1 MFFFFFLLQNK
12 HLFSTDNNMAS
23 LKDVARMASVSL
35 MTVSR
40 AINNPDLLKP
50 ETLKQVQHA
59 IDVLN
64 YVPDLSA
71 RKIRGKNTNLSCVGV
86 LAIGTASAPFS
97 VEILL
102 AIEQCAEKYGWDS
115 FVVNIPSGDEL
126 TRAARQILS
135 RRPDGIIITGAQ
147 LCEINI
153 PELLRDKKL
162 VLTNCFDPGNRVLP
176 AYIPDDY
183 HGQYDATEYLIQR
196 GYRRP
201 LCLWPPA
208 ECLSSGLRRDAVQ
221 HAWLNAGLSVSQLIQ
236 HNMALS
242 DIHYRDVV
250 TLIDHYTEG
259 NSPLFDCIICGND
272 QIAFVAYQVLLTR
285 GISIPEQAGVLGFE
299 NMAGTGEFFYPPLT
313 TIRSPYHLLGE
324 TAALHLIEE
333 REPSGMTYV
342 PCRILSRD
350 SL

>member
-1 MFFFFFLLQNK
+1 
-12 HLFSTDNNMAS
+12 MAS
-23 LKDVARMASVSL
+23 LKDVARLASVSL

-40 AINNPDLLKP
+40 AINNPELLKP

-71 RKIRGKNTNLSCVGV
+71 RKIRGKNTNLSCMGV
-86 LAIGTASAPFS
+86 LAIDTASAPFS

-102 AIEQCAEKYGWDS
+102 AIEQCAGKYGWDS
-115 FVVNIPSGDEL
+115 FVINISSGDDF
-126 TRAARQILS
+126 TRAARQILA
-135 RRPDGIIITGAQ
+135 RRPDGIIITTAK

-153 PELLRDKKL
+153 PELLRDKNL
-162 VLTNCFDPGNRVLP
+162 VLTNCVDPENTTLP

-183 HGQYDATEYLIQR
+183 HGQYDATEYLIQQ

-208 ECLSSGLRRDAVQ
+208 EYLSSGQRRDAVL
-221 HAWLNAGLSVSQLIQ
+221 HAWMNAGLSVSQLIQ
-236 HNMALS
+236 HNIKAS
-242 DIHYRDVV
+242 DIYYREVV
-250 TLIDHYTEG
+250 ALIDQYTDG

-272 QIAFVAYQVLLTR
+272 QIAFVVYQVLLTR
-285 GISIPEQAGVLGFE
+285 GISVPEQVGILGFE
-299 NMAGTGEFFYPPLT
+299 NMAGTGELFYPPLT
-313 TIRSPYHLLGE
+313 TIHSPYRQLGE
-324 TAALHLIEE
+324 AAALHLIEE
-333 REPSGMTYV
+333 HRLTERTYI
-342 PCRILSRD
+342 PCLMLYRN

>member
-1 MFFFFFLLQNK
+1 
-12 HLFSTDNNMAS
+12 
-23 LKDVARMASVSL
+23 
-35 MTVSR
+35 
-40 AINNPDLLKP
+40 
-50 ETLKQVQHA
+50 
-59 IDVLN
+59 
-64 YVPDLSA
+64 
-71 RKIRGKNTNLSCVGV
+71 
-86 LAIGTASAPFS
+86 
-97 VEILL
+97 
-102 AIEQCAEKYGWDS
+102 
-115 FVVNIPSGDEL
+115 
-126 TRAARQILS
+126 
-135 RRPDGIIITGAQ
+135 
-147 LCEINI
+147 
-153 PELLRDKKL
+153 
-162 VLTNCFDPGNRVLP
+162 
-176 AYIPDDY
+176 
-183 HGQYDATEYLIQR
+183 
-196 GYRRP
+196 
-201 LCLWPPA
+201 
-208 ECLSSGLRRDAVQ
+208 
-221 HAWLNAGLSVSQLIQ
+221 
-236 HNMALS
+236 MALS